1 MADAHKSGARGRKAP
16 APPGED
22 GGSTSPQ
29 TPAPPRHTSG
39 QGSTDSASK
48 SRNASVDPE
57 LVEDLGLEF
66 ELRGDVLEDELE
78 AARAE
83 AAECRDRALR
93 TQAEFENFRKRI
105 TREREEERRR
115 AGERLV
121 GELLPVIDSLERAV
135 DHTTVGGE
143 LEQLRKGVA
152 AVHTQL
158 VGVLEKEGVE
168 VIDPFGQHF
177 DPTAQQAVSQQED
190 TEVAEGTVVDV
201 FQKGYALGGRIIR
214 PAMVVVSSGGPPH
227 KE

>member
-16 APPGED
+16 APPRED
-22 GGSTSPQ
+22 GGSPSSQ

-48 SRNASVDPE
+48 SPNTSVDPE

-93 TQAEFENFRKRI
+93 AQAEFENFRKRI

-143 LEQLRKGVA
+143 LEQLRAGVA

-158 VGVLEKEGVE
+158 LGVLSKEGVD

-177 DPTAQQAVSQQED
+177 DPNTQQAVSQQED

-201 FQKGYALGGRIIR
+201 FQKGYALGGRVIR
-214 PAMVVVSSGGPPH
+214 PAMVVVSSGGPPP
-227 KE
+227 EE